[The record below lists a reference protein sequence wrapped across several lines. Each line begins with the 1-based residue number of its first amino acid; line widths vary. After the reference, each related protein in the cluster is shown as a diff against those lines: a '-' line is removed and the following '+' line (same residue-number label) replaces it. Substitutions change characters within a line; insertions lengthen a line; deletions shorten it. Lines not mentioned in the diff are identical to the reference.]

1 MSMLLMYYDKDTGDK
16 MVQEDQYVRD
26 WCKEVQTNG
35 WIKSFPTI
43 QTLDELCDALTMSI
57 HIAAPFHTA
66 VNYLQNFYQAFVL
79 AKPPCLCSPMPE
91 SHEEL
96 KKYTE
101 KSLVD
106 ALSIGRQ
113 GQWLL
118 SVQVPWLLSF
128 KVPSDRSLITF
139 AQSQWHTHRGDDKE
153 DQEIR
158 AISER
163 FYLELKKL
171 EVEFLITSKSMDE
184 RSIPYMVMNPANT
197 AVSILI

>member
-1 MSMLLMYYDKDTGDK
+1 
-16 MVQEDQYVRD
+16 
-26 WCKEVQTNG
+26 VQTNG
-35 WIKSFPTI
+35 WIKSFPNI
-43 QTLDELCDALTMSI
+43 QTLDELCDAVTMSI

-91 SHEEL
+91 SLEEL
-96 KKYTE
+96 KNYTE

-106 ALSIGRQ
+106 ALPIGRQ
-113 GQWLL
+113 RQWLL
-118 SVQVPWLLSF
+118 SVQVPWLLRL

-139 AQSQWHTHRGDDKE
+139 ALSQWRTHHGDDRK

-158 AISER
+158 AISQR
-163 FYLELKKL
+163 FYIKLKKL
-171 EVEFLITSKSMDE
+171 QVEFLVTSKSMDE
-184 RSIPYMVMNPANT
+184 GAIPYMVMDPANT